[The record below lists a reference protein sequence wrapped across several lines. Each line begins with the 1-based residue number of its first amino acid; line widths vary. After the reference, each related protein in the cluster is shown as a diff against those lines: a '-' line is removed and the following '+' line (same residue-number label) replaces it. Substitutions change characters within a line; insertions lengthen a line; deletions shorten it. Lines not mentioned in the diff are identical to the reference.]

1 MFNGTGSVAYASGTP
16 PAPWL
21 LIGERDRRG
30 GVGNGPLP
38 HRVKPHHPTQ
48 PVLLPVDAALG
59 AEPRQDDIQRKL
71 LELDHVKALIQD
83 IKRNGGLT
91 DPVVVRAG
99 IHPKAMPVILTTSE
113 EVDLW
118 LEGETPDALKLERP
132 LPEKT
137 GRQTDI
143 HKTARAQTYWN
154 RWAAA
159 ATAATVLCQAV
170 ATALSKISN

>member
-71 LELDHVKALIQD
+71 LELDKVRVQSAKQRMERMRTLHSQGFIASPELDEAEASYNEAKAQL
-83 IKRNGGLT
+83 
-91 DPVVVRAG
+91 
-99 IHPKAMPVILTTSE
+99 
-113 EVDLW
+113 EVAEANLM
-118 LEGETPDALKLERP
+118 
-132 LPEKT
+132 
-137 GRQTDI
+137 
-143 HKTARAQTYWN
+143 TA
-154 RWAAA
+154 
-159 ATAATVLCQAV
+159 
-170 ATALSKISN
+170 SKN